1 MAITYPLDFCQ
12 ATGVRNVLW
21 LAENSVSKTES
32 IWSMSTKVYSWGTQ
46 RWTVE
51 IQLPSMTME
60 NARTWEAWFLSL
72 NGLEGTFWFAPVAD
86 SIPQGVATG
95 TPLINGA
102 SQSGQSLITDGWTPS
117 QTGILK
123 AGDWI
128 QVGNYLHRILQDVDS
143 DVGGN
148 ATLDIFPSLSK
159 AVPSDNDPITT
170 SNPKGKFRL
179 VEFPGM
185 NQTVNRLV
193 EGTSFRAIEDV

>member
-1 MAITYPLDFCQ
+1 
-12 ATGVRNVLW
+12 
-21 LAENSVSKTES
+21 
-32 IWSMSTKVYSWGTQ
+32 MSTKVYSWGTQ

-86 SIPQGVATG
+86 SVPQGVATG
-95 TPLINGA
+95 APLVNGA
-102 SQSGQSLITDGWTPS
+102 SQSGQSLVTDGWTPS

-128 QVGNYLHRILQDVDS
+128 QIGNYLHRVLQDVNS

-148 ATLDIFPSLSK
+148 ATLDIFQAFQRLFQ
-159 AVPSDNDPITT
+159 ATT
-170 SNPKGKFRL
+170 IQSPPAAQRA
-179 VEFPGM
+179 
-185 NQTVNRLV
+185 
-193 EGTSFRAIEDV
+193 SFAWLNFQA